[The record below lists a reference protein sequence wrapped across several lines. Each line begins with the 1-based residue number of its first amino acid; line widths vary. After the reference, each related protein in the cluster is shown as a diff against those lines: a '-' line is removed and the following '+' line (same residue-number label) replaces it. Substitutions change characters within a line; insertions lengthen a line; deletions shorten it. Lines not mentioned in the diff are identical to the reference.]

1 MVNNV
6 SQQLGCIHQTWTFL
20 CSIIN
25 YSSCPLPHCILNIY
39 LISYLFQK
47 VGCRGYDPSARKTL
61 KICKT
66 KKIQSPNNPSES
78 APPKIC
84 KTKKI
89 QSRNNP
95 FESEP
100 PKICKTKKIRSP
112 YDPSECGPPKICK
125 TKKIQSPNNPSK
137 SKSPKICKTKK
148 IQSPNNPSESKP
160 PKICQTKKIQSPN
173 NPFESNPPTI
183 CKTKKIQSP
192 NNPPESK
199 PPKICKT
206 KKIQSPNNPSE
217 SKPPKICKTKK
228 IQSPNNPSKS
238 KSPKI
243 CKTKK
248 IQSPNNPPESKP
260 PKICQTKKIQSP
272 NNPFE
277 SNPPKICK
285 TKKIQSPNNPS
296 ESKPPKIC
304 KTKNIQSP
312 NNPSES
318 EPPNICQTK
327 RTQSPNSPSQS
338 KQYTS
343 SKSVKLNNFLII
355 VKEPYSSFDTW
366 QRICRINSVDSRCDV
381 SKNPDQSFKASFYL
395 NNVWVCDGTGKYE
408 KTTKCLGAKK
418 TLVYFAK
425 NLNIF
430 VVDTTKVPEA
440 NLYSIDANY
449 FVAIEK
455 CDLKP
460 IFRFHINSFIDNH
473 KMVKLE
479 LRNINA
485 CSHPLVENHFNEVAS
500 CFKLIKELQSKKER
514 KTHRKSWFY
523 KENSVTHKMDDF
535 LLQYLTK

>member
-1 MVNNV
+1 M
-6 SQQLGCIHQTWTFL
+6 GCIHQTWTCL

-39 LISYLFQK
+39 LICYLFQK
-47 VGCRGYDPSARKTL
+47 VGCRGYDPSAKKTL
-61 KICKT
+61 
-66 KKIQSPNNPSES
+66 
-78 APPKIC
+78 
-84 KTKKI
+84 
-89 QSRNNP
+89 
-95 FESEP
+95 
-100 PKICKTKKIRSP
+100 
-112 YDPSECGPPKICK
+112 KICK

-173 NPFESNPPTI
+173 NLF
-183 CKTKKIQSP
+183 
-192 NNPPESK
+192 ESK

-217 SKPPKICKTKK
+217 SK
-228 IQSPNNPSKS
+228 
-238 KSPKI
+238 
-243 CKTKK
+243 
-248 IQSPNNPPESKP
+248 
-260 PKICQTKKIQSP
+260 
-272 NNPFE
+272 
-277 SNPPKICK
+277 PPKICK

-338 KQYTS
+338 KEYST

-355 VKEPYSSFDTW
+355 IKQSSSSFDTW
-366 QRICRINSVDSRCDV
+366 QRICRINNVNGRYDV
-381 SKNPDQSFKASFYL
+381 SQNYQYKASFYL
-395 NNVWVCDGTGKYE
+395 DNVWVRDGTGKCEE
-408 KTTKCLGAKK
+408 KAKYSAAK
-418 TLVYFAK
+418 NALVYFTK
-425 NLNIF
+425 NQNIF
-430 VVDTTKVPEA
+430 VVDTTKVPEE
-440 NLYSIDANY
+440 NMYSIDANY
-449 FVAIEK
+449 FVAIAK
-455 CDLKP
+455 CDLKI
-460 IFRFHINSFIDNH
+460 IFRFHLNSFLDNH

-535 LLQYLTK
+535 LLQYVTK